1 MAALSNIIA
10 DSRSGDWQSL
20 VEDLRMLVDRFEQGA
35 PAALAPASAPLASAA
50 AQLDLGPPPAF
61 DFSSASQV
69 IQFRKRRNRM
79 FGGDLFGEPTW
90 DMLLDLYAARIEDRR
105 VCVTSLALASG
116 VPVTTALRYIENM
129 TRSGLIV
136 RVDDPADG
144 RRKMVALAPAT
155 YRRMAELFG
164 YHA

>member
-1 MAALSNIIA
+1 MSVRSSLVA
-10 DSRSGDWQSL
+10 DSAQGDWQSL
-20 VEDLRMLVDRFEQGA
+20 VESLRLIADRIERSRTPVDAEAGTVQA
-35 PAALAPASAPLASAA
+35 QPATAHA
-50 AQLDLGPPPAF
+50 PAF
-61 DFSSASQV
+61 DITGAAS
-69 IQFRKRRNRM
+69 IIRFRKRRNKL
-79 FGGDLFGEPTW
+79 FGQDMFGEPSW
-90 DMLLDLYAARIEDRR
+90 DMLLDLFAARVEDRR

-116 VPVTTALRYIENM
+116 VPITTALRYIENM

-164 YHA
+164 YQP